1 MIPLTLTE
9 IARATGG
16 RIEGEPTTVVRSLTT
31 DSREVEPDSVFVAL
45 GTATADGHDHAAVA
59 HRAGASAV
67 LAERSLDVPGLS
79 TVVVP
84 DTWEAL
90 RALASFVRRQVA
102 PTAVAV
108 TGSVG
113 KTTVKDL
120 TAAAV
125 GAGRRVHAARGS
137 FNNELGVPLTLLG
150 LEADDQVL
158 VAEIGARHEGDIADL
173 APLVAPD
180 VAIVTAVAAVHLEVF
195 GSLAAVGRAKAEL
208 VDAIAADGLAV
219 LHGADPI
226 VAAMSARA
234 PASLLVAIDGRTGSP
249 GSGALPDVWAEDL
262 RLDRQARPSATA
274 VTPWGRTA
282 LHLPIA
288 GRHQLLNGLF
298 ALTVAGHLGVAL
310 DAAAAAIAEAPIS
323 PWRGAVDEVGGVVVL
338 DDAYNANPTS
348 VAAALQTLVALERTG
363 AAIAV
368 LGEMA
373 EIGSTSGDEH
383 RIIGRRCAELGVDRL
398 VVVGAAASSLAAGA
412 RGAGMV
418 EVQEV
423 PDAMAAAAV
432 LRGSLV
438 PGDAVLVKASRVAGL
453 ERVAAELRA
462 SLGGIA
468 EHPRVR
474 EEST

>member
-1 MIPLTLTE
+1 VIPLTLAE
-9 IARATGG
+9 IAAATGG
-16 RIEGEPTTVVRSLTT
+16 RIEGDATTPVRALTT
-31 DSREVEPDSVFVAL
+31 DSRVVEPDSVFVAL
-45 GTATADGHDHAAVA
+45 ATGTADGHDHVAAA
-59 HRAGASAV
+59 REGGAIAV
-67 LAERSLDVPGLS
+67 LAERSAGIPGLP
-79 TVVVP
+79 TVVVA
-84 DTWEAL
+84 DTWSAL
-90 RALASFVRRQVA
+90 RALAFHVRRTVS

-150 LEADDQVL
+150 LEHDDEVL

-173 APLVAPD
+173 ASLVAPD
-180 VAIVTAVAAVHLEVF
+180 ISIVTAVAAVHLEIF
-195 GSLAAVGRAKAEL
+195 GSLAAIARAKAEL
-208 VDAIAADGLAV
+208 VEALGPEGLAV
-219 LHGADPI
+219 LHAADPF
-226 VAAMSARA
+226 VAAMAARA
-234 PASLLVAIDGRTGSP
+234 PSALLVALDGDTRAP
-249 GSGALPDVWAEDL
+249 GAAAAPDVWAQDVQ
-262 RLDRQARPSATA
+262 LDRQARPSATA

-282 LHLPIA
+282 LRLPVA

-298 ALTVAGHLGVAL
+298 ALSVAGHLGVSL
-310 DAAAAAIAEAPIS
+310 DAAAAALAEAPIS

-338 DDAYNANPTS
+338 DDAYNANPTA

-373 EIGSTSGDEH
+373 EIGATADDEH
-383 RIIGRRCAELGVDRL
+383 RSVGRRCAEVGVDRL
-398 VVVGAAASSLAAGA
+398 VVVGSAAASIAAGA
-412 RGAGMV
+412 REAGMTEV
-418 EVQEV
+418 EQV
-423 PDAMAAAAV
+423 PDALAAAAV
-432 LRGSLV
+432 LRGSLT

-453 ERVAAELRA
+453 ERVAVELRA
-462 SLGGIA
+462 SLTAGD
-468 EHPRVR
+468 PVRVP

>member
-1 MIPLTLTE
+1 VIPLTLTE

-16 RIEGEPTTVVRSLTT
+16 RIDGDPTTLVRSLTT
-31 DSREVEPDSVFVAL
+31 DSRVVEPDSVFVAL
-45 GTATADGHDHAAVA
+45 GTATADGHDHAAAA
-59 HRAGASAV
+59 HLAGASAV
-67 LAERSLDVPGLS
+67 LAERPLAVPGLS

-90 RALASFVRRQVA
+90 RALASFVRQRVA

-125 GAGRRVHAARGS
+125 GADRRVHAARGS

-226 VAAMSARA
+226 VAAMAARA
-234 PASLLVAIDGRTGSP
+234 PASLLVALDPDTGP
-249 GSGALPDVWAEDL
+249 GAVADVWAEDI

-274 VTPWGRTA
+274 VTPWGRA
-282 LHLPIA
+282 SLHLPIA

-310 DAAAAAIAEAPIS
+310 ERAAEALAEAPIS

-348 VAAALQTLVALERTG
+348 VAAALETLVALERTG
-363 AAIAV
+363 DAIAV

-373 EIGSTSGDEH
+373 EIGPTTVDEH

-398 VVVGAAASSLAAGA
+398 VAVGAAASSLAAGA
-412 RGAGMV
+412 REAGMV
-418 EVQEV
+418 DVDEV
-423 PDAMAAAAV
+423 PDAAAAAAV

-462 SLGGIA
+462 SLGGPA
-468 EHPRVR
+468 ERPRVR